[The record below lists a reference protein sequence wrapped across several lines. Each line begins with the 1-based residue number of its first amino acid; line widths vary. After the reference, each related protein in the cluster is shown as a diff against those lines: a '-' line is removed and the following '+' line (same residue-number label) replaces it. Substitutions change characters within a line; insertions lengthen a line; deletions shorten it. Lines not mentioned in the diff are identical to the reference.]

1 MMDLGSK
8 STVTYGAG
16 GEIIVTTTSCY
27 SQEDTLH
34 ALKTAESM
42 PRSAFGKGCLKS
54 MGWDDRSR
62 CRDRDWVLVKEFILS
77 YHNSRIYSKYHGF
90 LIW

>member
-1 MMDLGSK
+1 MTCYVVWLRATDRTIYRSSAAKYMTDLGSK

-27 SQEDTLH
+27 GQEDTLH

-42 PRSAFGKGCLKS
+42 PRSAFAKGCLKG
-54 MGWDDRSR
+54 MGWDDRS
-62 CRDRDWVLVKEFILS
+62 S
-77 YHNSRIYSKYHGF
+77 
-90 LIW
+90 